1 MKKKLLF
8 LWLMLLTMG
17 ISGFSQETT
26 ITIGTGTTT
35 DYTFP
40 FNNYYRNSWNEM
52 IYPASLITEAGN
64 IVSIAF
70 HVSAVPSS
78 DYPFSTLTI
87 YMGTTADEVHSSTTS
102 WLPMSDLTEVYSA
115 TNVSSPTDTGW
126 MTINLDSPFLYDGTG
141 NLVIVTS
148 KTMANYTSAL
158 KFYYTAGPSGCSM
171 YRRHDTDA
179 SYANHPGTNA
189 GTNSTYRPNLQLTFT
204 PMSGD
209 YCYAVK
215 NLAVTNVTASDATIN
230 WQSSPSAVS
239 YIVQY
244 KTLSED
250 WENDAVTLISTDTI
264 IDLTNLSTTT
274 SYDVRVAAYCGSD
287 TSSWKSTS
295 FSTTMIA
302 VDLPYATDFGTDA
315 DQAWELNNGSC
326 TNYWAM
332 GAVSD
337 TNNALFITTDGTTP
351 GYTITSASVV
361 SASKL
366 FTVGEDAQFQISF
379 DVMIGGESS
388 LDYLKLFFAPPT
400 ETYPASS
407 SAPTSSDYGYNSYST
422 YAFDFSDYMSASTS
436 SSNIAYKFNLTGG
449 NVVHIDAI
457 MSNPNPNP
465 DASSTALLVFVWRN
479 DSSVGTQPG
488 AIISNLTVSVVTCPS
503 PENLTATNITPSSAD
518 IAWVDNVSSSW
529 TVEYGEH
536 GFTLGE
542 GTEVIVSGSPEVT
555 FWDLDPNTKYDVYV
569 SSLCDNGEV
578 SVRKFLSFKT
588 ECVAISVSAFP
599 YYEQFEGYATY
610 SFPDCWTRI
619 AGYSTSTYDYP
630 YIGNTSSSAHSGSG
644 YLYLYNNAA
653 NPIVMALPSFVEDLN
668 TLRLSFWMKPAGT
681 SNLYGRVDLGVMTD
695 LTDTTTFTLLDSWSA
710 VEIGSSTWA
719 YYEMDLDTMVTDE
732 TGYLVFRRFV
742 ESTTT
747 YTWYFDDVKVMVI
760 PTCEAPTELSFAG
773 ATTNSVTLSW
783 NPGEESNFTVYY
795 KALADEEYTA
805 VTGVYLD
812 ADSTYILGNLA
823 PSTNYSIYV
832 ASVCS
837 DGSETPCD
845 PIICA
850 TTMPPVALPYT
861 TDFGSDSDQDWL
873 LNNGSCT
880 NYWTMGAVSDTME
893 NALYITTDGT
903 TPGYSVSNI
912 SVVSASKLFTI
923 GDAAQFQ
930 VSFDVKV
937 GGESSFDYIKLF
949 FAPETEQYP
958 ASTTAPTSSNY
969 GYNSYSTYAF
979 DFSDYMSLSTSTSS
993 IAYKFNLTGG
1003 NVVHVDAIF
1012 SNPHENPDA
1021 NSTAQ
1026 LVFAWKNDGSG
1037 GTQPGAIISN
1047 LSVSVVSC
1055 PAPENVMVTNL
1066 NSHSADVVWEDNTA
1080 SSWTVEYGEHG
1091 FILGN
1096 GTEIVVSGTPMASL
1110 ANLDGQTA
1118 YDVYVKANCGDGD
1131 VSINAFTTF
1140 TTPCEPLTTLPF
1152 TENFDSIAGSTSGTT
1167 NNLPDCWSNFC
1178 NSTSSSYIGYPI
1190 VYNSS
1195 TYAASGSNSL
1205 RFYTY
1210 TSGSTTYGDQ
1220 IAILPLFDPTLY
1232 PVNTL
1237 QLSFDA
1243 RSYSTYTLTLVV
1255 GVMSNPTDITT
1266 FEAIDTIVS
1275 TSTTYANYE
1284 IPLSQYAGMGGF
1296 IALMA
1301 PQPASS
1307 YNSGYVDNIVVDLI
1321 PSCPKPI
1328 HFQVAGLTTNSVDL
1342 TWTETGT
1349 ATAWEIEY
1357 GPVGFT
1363 PGGTAGTVEN
1373 VTNEPPYTVSGLSG
1387 STSYDFYLRADCGNE
1402 YSAYSPVLTVTTA
1415 CDAITTL
1422 PFEDGF
1428 DTYGTGTTTYP
1439 TCWGRINTYTSGD
1452 RPYVSTTHYEGVG
1465 SLYFY
1470 AGSGSYNIAI
1480 TPVFDES
1487 IPVNTLQATFMYRA
1501 TSSTDRLIV
1510 GVMTNPTD
1518 ANSFVPVDTVYP
1530 ASSVSAWEEREV
1542 IFSQYEGEGQ
1552 YIAFKNEY
1560 TTAVAYGYMDNL
1572 VINLISTCPK
1582 PTDVH
1587 VVNATTSSIELD
1599 WTENGTATTWEVAY
1613 GAPGFDPDS
1622 TFDVVT
1628 AYSMPFEVQNLDNS
1642 TLYQFYVR
1650 AICDGSDVSYWSASI
1665 QASTAC
1671 DLISLPYSENFDAY
1685 TATVTSSTPP
1695 SSYPNDIMPL
1705 CWTFLNRSTSSSTYP
1720 SAFLTAYSNYAV
1732 SGNCLFFKSS
1742 SSTPLYAVLPELNAD
1757 LNTLQITFTYR
1768 NEGTTTS
1775 NGILSLGYMT
1785 SNMDASTFVELA
1797 SYPQTTTLTEVTAL
1811 LDSVQISTGFLAF
1824 KYTGG
1829 SANNYYLSL
1838 DNIYV
1843 EVIPTCPRP
1852 TDLTVTDNSATSVTL
1867 SWTENGSATSWAI
1880 AYGAP
1885 GFDPD
1890 DATAT
1895 IVTANTNPFEVQ
1907 NLTSSSQYQFY
1918 VRAICS
1924 GSDQS
1929 NWSNPCS
1936 GMTECGGPVA
1946 LPYTETFEGYPG
1958 STYNT
1963 PGIAPVCWT
1972 TYSNNA
1978 TYGAPHIT
1986 SSGSYHYVHSG
1997 TNCMVF
2003 TCSSAGSDAYA
2014 ALPEF
2019 NASLNTLTL
2028 NFWRAMES
2036 TSNGTLTVG
2045 YVTDLD
2051 DLATSFVTVATIPS
2065 VSSSAGDTISVDFT
2079 DASIP
2084 ATGNICFHWQQSST
2098 YYSCCIDDIE
2108 VTSNGSGPV
2117 ITNPT
2122 VATTAATAIA
2132 QTTAT
2137 LNATITNPDNV
2148 TITAKGFEWKTTT
2161 GGTYTQIAGTGTG
2174 NTFTANLS
2182 GLTENTQYTYKAF
2195 ITYNGTT
2202 VYGNEMNFTTL
2213 SQGQLVDPTV
2223 ATEAATA
2230 IAQTTATLNATIT
2243 NPDNVSVTA
2252 KGFEWKATS
2261 GGTYTQI
2268 AGTGTGNTFT
2278 ADLSGLTANTDY
2290 TYKAFIT
2297 FNGNT
2302 VYGSEMSFT
2311 TEAPIP
2317 CDEPTGLTV
2326 GDVTSE
2332 SIVITWDANDNAESY
2347 NIQYCPQGG
2356 TISSANTTTN
2366 SYTITGLTPFTTYQ
2380 IQVQANCGD
2389 GNLSG
2394 WTASIS
2400 VTTTGIDN
2408 YLSNSI
2414 ALYPNPANDVIN
2426 VQCTMNNVQG
2436 VEVIDVYGKVIN
2448 TINVTDNPTRINV
2461 SGLASGMYFVR
2472 VTTEE
2477 GTVTKTFVKK

>member
-1 MKKKLLF
+1 
-8 LWLMLLTMG
+8 MLLTMG
-17 ISGFSQETT
+17 FGGFAQTT
-26 ITIGTGTTT
+26 ITIGTGTS
-35 DYTFP
+35 DSYTLP
-40 FNNYYRNSWNEM
+40 FNNFYKNSWSEM
-52 IYPASLITEAGN
+52 IYPASLITETGN
-64 IVSIAF
+64 IVSIGF

-78 DYPFSTLTI
+78 NYPFSTLTI
-87 YMGTTADEVHSSTTS
+87 YMGMSSDSVHSTTSS
-102 WLPMSDLTEVYSA
+102 WLPMSELTEVYSV
-115 TNVSSPTDTGW
+115 TNMASPTDTGW
-126 MTINLDSPFLYDGTG
+126 LTIDLDDPYLYDGSG
-141 NLVIVTS
+141 NLVIVVS
-148 KTMANYTSAL
+148 KTMANYSSAL
-158 KFYYTAGPSGCSM
+158 KFNYTTGLTNCCL
-171 YRRHDTDA
+171 YRQNDSDA
-179 SYANHPGTNA
+179 SYANHPGSNT
-189 GTNSTYRPNLQLTFT
+189 GTNSSSRPNLQLTFT
-204 PMSGD
+204 PMGDD

-215 NLAVTNVTASDATIN
+215 NLAVANVTASDATIN
-230 WQSSPSAVS
+230 WKSSPSAVN

-250 WENDAVTLISTDTI
+250 WDNDAITLTTTDTM

-274 SYDVRVAAYCGSD
+274 SYDVRVASYCGSD
-287 TSSWKSTS
+287 TSIWKNLS

-326 TNYWAM
+326 ANYWTM
-332 GAVSD
+332 GAASD
-337 TNNALFITTDGTTP
+337 TINALFVTNDGTTP
-351 GYTITSASVV
+351 GYNVSSISVV

-366 FTVGEDAQFQISF
+366 FTVGEDPQFQISF

-388 LDYLKLFFAPPT
+388 YDYLKVFFAPPT

-407 SAPTSSDYGYNSYST
+407 STPTSSDYGYNSYST

-436 SSNIAYKFNLTGG
+436 SSNIAYKYNLTGG

-457 MSNPNPNP
+457 MSNPNTNP
-465 DASSTALLVFVWRN
+465 DANSTALLVFAWKN
-479 DSSVGTQPG
+479 DGSGGTQPG

-503 PENLTATNITPSSAD
+503 PENLTATNITAYSAD

-536 GFTLGE
+536 GFTPGE
-542 GTEVIVSGSPEVT
+542 GTEIVVSGTPEVT
-555 FWDLDPNTKYDVYV
+555 ISDLDPNTRYDVYV
-569 SSLCDNGEV
+569 SSSCSDGEI
-578 SVRKFLSFKT
+578 SVKKFLAFKT
-588 ECVAISVSAFP
+588 ECDVISVAAMP

-619 AGYSTSTYDYP
+619 AGYSSTSYDYP
-630 YIGNTSSSAHSGSG
+630 YINNSASTAHAGSG
-644 YLYLYNNAA
+644 YLYLYNTSST
-653 NPIVMALPSFVEDLN
+653 PIIMALPPFVEDLN

-681 SNLYGRVDLGVMTD
+681 TNLYGRVDLGVMTD

-710 VEIGSSTWA
+710 LEIGSTNWA
-719 YYEMDLDTMVTDE
+719 YYEMNLDTIITDE
-732 TGYLVFRRFV
+732 TGYLVFRRYV
-742 ESTTT
+742 GSTTT
-747 YTWYFDDVKVMVI
+747 YGWYFDDVKVMTI
-760 PTCEAPTELSFAG
+760 PTCNAPTELSFVG

-783 NPGEESNFTVYY
+783 NPGVESAFTVYY
-795 KALADEEYTA
+795 KALNETEYTA
-805 VTGVYLD
+805 VTGAYLD
-812 ADSTYILGNLA
+812 ADSTYILANLD
-823 PSTNYSIYV
+823 PSTNYTVYV

-845 PIICA
+845 PIICV
-850 TTMPPVALPYT
+850 TTMVPVELPYT
-861 TDFGSDSDQDWL
+861 TDFSADADQAWL
-873 LNNGSCT
+873 LNNGSCP
-880 NYWTMGAVSDTME
+880 NYWTMGAVSDTSS
-893 NALYITTDGT
+893 ALFITTDGT
-903 TPGYSVSNI
+903 NPGYTIASAI

-923 GDAAQFQ
+923 GDDAQFQ
-930 VSFDVKV
+930 VSFDVNV

-958 ASTTAPTSSNY
+958 ASTTAPTASDY

-979 DFSDYMSLSTSTSS
+979 DFSDYMSSSTSTST
-993 IAYKFNLTGG
+993 IAYKYNLTGG
-1003 NVVHVDAIF
+1003 NTVHIDAIF

-1047 LSVSVVSC
+1047 LSISAVSC
-1055 PAPENVMVTNL
+1055 PSPENLMVTSL
-1066 NSHSADVVWEDNTA
+1066 DSHSADIAWDDNSA
-1080 SSWTVEYGEHG
+1080 PSWTVEYGEHG
-1091 FILGN
+1091 FGLGN
-1096 GTEIVVSGTPMASL
+1096 GTEITVSGTPEASL
-1110 ANLDGQTA
+1110 SNLNAQTA
-1118 YDVYVKANCGDGD
+1118 YDVYVRANCSDGE
-1131 VSINAFTTF
+1131 VSLNAFTTF

-1152 TENFDSIAGSTSGTT
+1152 AENFDSIPGTTSGST
-1167 NNLPDCWSNFC
+1167 NNLPDCWSYLN
-1178 NSTSSSYIGYPI
+1178 NGTSSSYSGYPI

-1205 RFYTY
+1205 RFYSYSTAGTY
-1210 TSGSTTYGDQ
+1210 DDQ
-1220 IAILPLFDPTLY
+1220 FAILPMFDPTLY
-1232 PVNTL
+1232 PINTL
-1237 QLSFDA
+1237 QLTFDA
-1243 RSYSTYTLTLVV
+1243 RVYSTYTLTLVV
-1255 GVMSNPTDITT
+1255 GVMSNPTDKST
-1266 FEAIDTIVS
+1266 FEAIDTIVT
-1275 TSTTYANYE
+1275 TSATYASYE
-1284 IPLSQYAGMGGF
+1284 IPFSQYTGTGSF

-1301 PQPASS
+1301 PQPTSS

-1363 PGGTAGTVEN
+1363 PGSAVGTVEN
-1373 VTNEPPYTVSGLSG
+1373 VTNEPPYTISGLSA
-1387 STSYDFYLRADCGNE
+1387 STSYDFYLRANCGSE
-1402 YSAYSPVLTVTTA
+1402 YSAYTPVLTVATA

-1452 RPYVSTTHYEGVG
+1452 RPYVSATHYEGVG

-1470 AGSGSYNIAI
+1470 TGTSGTYNIAI

-1487 IPVNTLQATFMYRA
+1487 IPVNTLQATFMYKA
-1501 TSSTDRLIV
+1501 TNSSDRMIV

-1530 ASSVSAWEEREV
+1530 ASSASAWEEREV

-1560 TTAVAYGYMDNL
+1560 TSTTSYGYMDNL
-1572 VINLISTCPK
+1572 VIDLIATCPK

-1587 VVNATTSSIELD
+1587 VVNTTTSSIELA
-1599 WTENGTATTWEVAY
+1599 WTENGTATTWEIAY

-1622 TFDVVT
+1622 TFDVQT
-1628 AYSMPFEVQNLDNS
+1628 AYSNPFEIQGLDNS

-1650 AICDGSDVSYWSASI
+1650 ALCDGSDVSYWSAAV
-1665 QASTAC
+1665 QTSTAC

-1695 SSYPNDIMPL
+1695 SNYPNDIMPL

-1775 NGILSLGYMT
+1775 NGTLSFGYMT
-1785 SNMDASTFVELA
+1785 NNMDASTFVELA

-1829 SANNYYLSL
+1829 TANNYYLSL

-1843 EVIPTCPRP
+1843 ETIPTCPRP
-1852 TDLTVTDNSATSVTL
+1852 SDVTVTDNSATSVTL
-1867 SWTENGSATSWAI
+1867 SWTENGSATTWEI

-1885 GFDPD
+1885 EFDPD

-1936 GMTECGGPVA
+1936 GMTECGGSVA

-1972 TYSNNA
+1972 TYSENA

-2003 TCSSAGSDAYA
+2003 TCSSAGTDAYA
-2014 ALPEF
+2014 ALPDF

-2036 TSNGTLTVG
+2036 TSSGTLTVG

-2051 DLATSFVTVATIPS
+2051 NISTSFVTVATIPS
-2065 VSSSAGDTISVDFT
+2065 VSSSAGDTISVNFT

-2084 ATGNICFHWQQSST
+2084 STGNICFHWQQNST
-2098 YYSCCIDDIE
+2098 FYSCCIDDIE
-2108 VTSNGSGPV
+2108 VTSDGSGPV
-2117 ITNPT
+2117 VITDPT
-2122 VATTAATAIA
+2122 VATTAVTNIA

-2137 LNATITNPDNV
+2137 LNGTITNPDNV
-2148 TITAKGFEWKTTT
+2148 TITAKGFEWKATA
-2161 GGTYTQIAGTGTG
+2161 GGTYVPVTVTG
-2174 NTFTANLS
+2174 NNL
-2182 GLTENTQYTYKAF
+2182 
-2195 ITYNGTT
+2195 TYNLT
-2202 VYGNEMNFTTL
+2202 
-2213 SQGQLVDPTV
+2213 
-2223 ATEAATA
+2223 
-2230 IAQTTATLNATIT
+2230 
-2243 NPDNVSVTA
+2243 
-2252 KGFEWKATS
+2252 
-2261 GGTYTQI
+2261 
-2268 AGTGTGNTFT
+2268 
-2278 ADLSGLTANTDY
+2278 GLTANTNY

-2297 FNGNT
+2297 FNGTT
-2302 VYGSEMSFT
+2302 VYGSEMTFT
-2311 TEAPIP
+2311 TLPEDVQP
-2317 CDEPTGLTV
+2317 CDVPTGLTASDITHESFNV
-2326 GDVTSE
+2326 SWNNNADVTLWN
-2332 SIVITWDANDNAESY
+2332 IRYRVANGQWTSATTGTNQYAISGLAEE
-2347 NIQYCPQGG
+2347 
-2356 TISSANTTTN
+2356 
-2366 SYTITGLTPFTTYQ
+2366 TTYEV
-2380 IQVQANCGD
+2380 QVQADCGNN
-2389 GNLSG
+2389 NLSE
-2394 WTASIS
+2394 WSDMLT
-2400 VTTTGIDN
+2400 VTTLPNGIDN
-2408 YLSNSI
+2408 YLINNI
-2414 ALYPNPANDVIN
+2414 ALYPNPANEYIDVRIDGDIN
-2426 VQCTMNNVQG
+2426 VTSM
-2436 VEVIDVYGKVIN
+2436 EVFDVYGKLIN
-2448 TINVTDNPTRINV
+2448 TVNVVENPTRINV
-2461 SGLASGMYFVR
+2461 SGLANGMYFVR
-2472 VTTEE
+2472 VTTEQ
-2477 GTVTKTFVKK
+2477 GVATKTFVKK